1 MILRYGN
8 HDDPKRIVF
17 FLLGV
22 GKKVA
27 GNRDVEAITIVLGDN
42 DL

>member
-1 MILRYGN
+1 MGN
-8 HDDPKRIVF
+8 HDDPERIVFFF

-27 GNRDVEAITIVLGDN
+27 GNRDVEAITMVRGDN